1 VLNAYPGSR
10 LVEGMSTTC
19 GRLSDDIA
27 YQVEVRSVATKDYPE
42 GQVAYAVE
50 FYRKGQRLFY

>member
-1 VLNAYPGSR
+1 
-10 LVEGMSTTC
+10 MSTTC

-27 YQVEVRSVATKDYPE
+27 FQVVALSVATKEYPD

-50 FYRKGQRLFY
+50 FYRKGQRLFF